1 MPSTAR
7 RVVKMAAK
15 ESLKRKRER
24 AKRIVLLLQRHYG
37 DADCA
42 LDHNSA
48 LQLLVATIL
57 SAQCTDVRVNQVTP
71 ALFERFPTAQD
82 YANATLEEVE
92 ELVRT
97 TGFFRNKAK
106 SLVGLGRA
114 LIEEHDGEVPQEM
127 EQLVKLPGVGRKTA
141 NVIRGTWFGLPGI
154 TVDTHVKRISQRLGW
169 TKLTDPVK
177 IEYALQEILDEED
190 WTFASHAI
198 IWHGREVCNARKP
211 ACERCALRPECPYSE
226 G

>member
-1 MPSTAR
+1 
-7 RVVKMAAK
+7 MAAK